1 MFYWYKKSS
10 QRTGK
15 KVPTDYKKVG
25 TTTAIHIDFTG
36 KEETI
41 EVEIYEPTSESWR
54 NRWKERR

>member
-25 TTTAIHIDFTG
+25 TTTAIHIDFAG
-36 KEETI
+36 KEEEI

-54 NRWKERR
+54 KRVR